1 MRHRK
6 DHRKLS
12 RTREHRKALL
22 RNLATSLVE
31 HERIE
36 TTVAKAKEARRL
48 AERMITF
55 AKRGD
60 VAARRHVARF
70 IHGDENV
77 RKLFDTIAPWYA
89 ERNGGYTRIVR
100 LGRRLG
106 DAGETALLE
115 LVKTKELRDSLRADA
130 AEKAKAAREAAKA
143 AGVKAAGAKGDKAA
157 KKAADAAAK
166 AAKAAEAAAESA
178 TTAEAP
184 PKAAGGK
191 AGKGGRGEGGWKRV
205 KGAKGPG
212 GKGGG
217 RVRHQGRSGD

>member
-12 RTREHRKALL
+12 RTHEHRKALL
-22 RNLATSLVE
+22 RNLATSLIQ

-36 TTVAKAKEARRL
+36 TTLVKAKEARRL
-48 AERMITF
+48 AERMVTF

-100 LGRRLG
+100 VGRRLG
-106 DAGETALLE
+106 DAGEVALLE
-115 LVKTKELRDSLRADA
+115 FVKTAALKEKLRAEA
-130 AEKAKAAREAAKA
+130 AEKAKAAKSAKEAAK
-143 AGVKAAGAKGDKAA
+143 GAKDAA
-157 KKAADAAAK
+157 KGKKAGK
-166 AAKAAEAAAESA
+166 AEAAAA
-178 TTAEAP
+178 AGAGAAAGAPAEAAAP
-184 PKAAGGK
+184 GETKEKAPKK
-191 AGKGGRGEGGWKRV
+191 AKPERG
-205 KGAKGPG
+205 GPG
-212 GKGGG
+212 GKKVKAPKGPKGGAT
-217 RVRHQGRSGD
+217 RARHQGRSGE